1 MLTASVILYCVA
13 AIGAA
18 AFAAKYGFGPVPAD
32 YHATVLGSDGG
43 ATEGAK
49 QILNVI
55 YGVMA
60 GALMAFA
67 ILQIAIALG
76 PLFSGALWA
85 KLVLPVASLAVA
97 TPSLL
102 LPRSLEQWTGVRTPW
117 RPVLGLVVVLAVA
130 CILSFL

>member
-18 AFAAKYGFGPVPAD
+18 AFAAKYALGPVPAD
-32 YHATVLGSDGG
+32 YHAEILGRDGG
-43 ATEGAK
+43 ATENAK
-49 QILNVI
+49 QILSVV

-60 GALMAFA
+60 GALLAFA
-67 ILQIAIALG
+67 ILEIAIALG
-76 PLFSGALWA
+76 PLSSGALWA

-97 TPSLL
+97 APSVL
-102 LPRSLEQWTGVRTPW
+102 LPRSVEQITGVRTPW
-117 RPVLGLVVVLAVA
+117 RPVLGLVVVLAAA